1 MNRIFILLPRSC
13 PGAGLQ
19 GAGGV
24 KNFSVGICDGAPST
38 ARSSLYFS
46 SKTYVVGTQKNCLNE
61 TVLLSTQNMLELM
74 GKKII
79 TILRSLNFI
88 IWIFDTRIYFFI
100 WNVEIDITMMIINNV
115 SMLTLFPD
123 SHDFARL
130 FCHLF
135 MFLGSLYL
143 RNEFDF
149 WNVHAN
155 IILRVSCRRPEVFMI
170 P

>member
-1 MNRIFILLPRSC
+1 MAPHRLRALVFISHPKHMLWVLKR
-13 PGAGLQ
+13 
-19 GAGGV
+19 
-24 KNFSVGICDGAPST
+24 T
-38 ARSSLYFS
+38 
-46 SKTYVVGTQKNCLNE
+46 LNE

-115 SMLTLFPD
+115 SMLILFPD

-135 MFLGSLYL
+135 MFIGSLYL
-143 RNEFDF
+143 RNELDF
-149 WNVHAN
+149 WNVHAI
-155 IILRVSCRRPEVFMI
+155 IILRVSCRRPEIFMI
-170 P
+170 HEQTKN